1 MQKTIKQLQDELLD
15 KDHLITD
22 LKNDNTSLSEESDK
36 FKKLSET
43 LRTEESN
50 LKSKLDTFE
59 GELKIISEQ
68 KNQAESELLKE
79 IENVRNLKRQI
90 SERTE
95 KFENEKESL
104 GNRLLE
110 TEKILR
116 ETEKE
121 NSVLKSANAEIKTEY
136 DKCLSENQRLVNVCS
151 KMRNE
156 RVVNVVKENNKDTV
170 DKVEVRCQNGDV
182 ERSPE
187 RILLSPGTPNK
198 SRNSV
203 IASLCTTP
211 ERLESEVKSLHAV
224 LALKTNEVTE
234 LRREL
239 LMVKESAERVPKL
252 TSTITMLEGKV
263 EDLQSQLSSQTETAR
278 LVNVFKFGKKL
289 ILIFP

>member
-1 MQKTIKQLQDELLD
+1 MQKTIKQLQDELVD

-36 FKKLSET
+36 YKKLSET

-50 LKSKLDTFE
+50 LKSKLNTIE
-59 GELKIISEQ
+59 GDLKIISEQ

-79 IENVRNLKRQI
+79 IENIRSLKRQF

-95 KFENEKESL
+95 KFENEKEIL
-104 GNRLLE
+104 VKRLQE
-110 TEKILR
+110 I
-116 ETEKE
+116 EKE
-121 NSVLKSANAEIKTEY
+121 NSVLKSANVEIKAEY

-156 RVVNVVKENNKDTV
+156 RVNVVNENNKDAV

-187 RILLSPGTPNK
+187 RIPLTPGTPNK
-198 SRNSV
+198 TKNSV
-203 IASLCTTP
+203 TGLLCSTP

-224 LALKTNEVTE
+224 LALKTNEVNE

-252 TSTITMLEGKV
+252 TSTITMFEGKV
-263 EDLQSQLSSQTETAR
+263 EDLQSQLSSQTETVR
-278 LVNVFKFGKKL
+278 LVGKNFKGVFWAEQL
-289 ILIFP
+289 